1 MLAKKCVRPFS
12 HRGSNRSC
20 SKQDT
25 WSIFPFNGLNVATY
39 IGGISK
45 PKLHGSDAPTSFTHQ
60 PNRANT
66 NYRNIITELD
76 IGEFGPVKPRRH
88 HVAHHSGST

>member
-1 MLAKKCVRPFS
+1 MLAKECVRPFS

-20 SKQDT
+20 SKQDA

-45 PKLHGSDAPTSFTHQ
+45 PKLLGSGAPTSFTHQ
-60 PNRANT
+60 PNRA
-66 NYRNIITELD
+66 IADEAPD
-76 IGEFGPVKPRRH
+76 ICRVCYDLTPKPV
-88 HVAHHSGST
+88 GSVEWE

>member
-1 MLAKKCVRPFS
+1 MLANEYARLFS
-12 HRGSNRSC
+12 HRGSDCPCDKQEARSV
-20 SKQDT
+20 
-25 WSIFPFNGLNVATY
+25 FPINGLNYATY

-76 IGEFGPVKPRRH
+76 IGEFSPVKPRRH
-88 HVAHHSGST
+88 HVTHHSGST

>member
-1 MLAKKCVRPFS
+1 MLAKECARPFS

-45 PKLHGSDAPTSFTHQ
+45 PKSHGSDTPTSFTHQ

-76 IGEFGPVKPRRH
+76 IYLLD
-88 HVAHHSGST
+88 